1 MRCGLSVFQWS
12 GSSWFHCAIAR
23 RAVKVTAV
31 LTLDNLKTF
40 GNAICMRAPSVHLR
54 KSDCAY
60 LSATRTPKIF
70 NPTVISV
77 HPKNIRLGPPVFQP
91 GLCHNQTN
99 PLPAGSYPPRNV
111 ASDRS
116 LVYIVWKLTSF
127 GFGSSNKDSLDTVVK
142 AQSPRYPDAISRR
155 SVLLSLSRRARL
167 TPSHSANEIA
177 AQW

>member
-12 GSSWFHCAIAR
+12 GSSWFHWAIAR

-31 LTLDNLKTF
+31 LTLDNFKTF
-40 GNAICMRAPSVHLR
+40 GNAICMRAPSVYLR

-60 LSATRTPKIF
+60 LPATRTPKIF

-77 HPKNIRLGPPVFQP
+77 HPINMRLGPPVFSP
-91 GLCHNQTN
+91 ELCHNQTN

-116 LVYIVWKLTSF
+116 LVYTSF
-127 GFGSSNKDSLDTVVK
+127 GNSPASDLDPAIKTVSTRRNGSERV
-142 AQSPRYPDAISRR
+142 
-155 SVLLSLSRRARL
+155 LSRGHGPATSSL
-167 TPSHSANEIA
+167 TSAGDDLCNAGALMIILL
-177 AQW
+177 